1 MPFRIALSGLN
12 AASADLKA
20 TGNNIANAG
29 TVGFKSSRT
38 EFVDVF
44 AVSYGGISSTAIGG
58 GARLASVTQQF
69 SQGNIDFTDNNLD
82 LAINGQGFF
91 VVEDNGARLLSRAG
105 AFAVDRDGY
114 VTNSS
119 GYRLQMFDLSRDA
132 GGNPITGADGNLRYE
147 TADTV
152 DVQLATTI
160 GAPNAT
166 SLIDPTINLNSG
178 DNVIDRGVTAFNVND
193 ASTYTSSTSL
203 TVYDSQ
209 GGAYPATQYFTNVSN
224 TGVNGDNTW
233 EVRLYVNGAPLT
245 STTTGGPAATL
256 IFDNVGQVDATSTDA
271 GQIAYD
277 PFAVSGAANLNIT
290 LDLTNTTQYGSPFA
304 VTAMTQDGYSSGRLS
319 GIDIDQEGV
328 ISARYTNGQSEVLG
342 KVALAN
348 VANPQAL
355 SPQGDTVWAETFAA
369 GDLLLGEAGS
379 STYGLLQSGAL
390 EGSNVDIAAQLVSLI
405 TAQRNFQANAQ
416 VISTADT
423 VTQTIINI
431 R

>member
-12 AASADLKA
+12 AASADLKT

-29 TVGFKSSRT
+29 TTGFKQSRT
-38 EFVDVF
+38 NFVDVF
-44 AVSYGGISSTAIGG
+44 AVGYGGISSTAIGG
-58 GARLASVTQQF
+58 GTRLAAVSQQF

-91 VVEDNGARLLSRAG
+91 VLDDNGSRLLTRAG
-105 AFAVDRDGY
+105 AFSVDRDGY

-119 GYRLQMFDLSRDA
+119 GHRLQIFDLSRDA
-132 GGNPITGADGNLRYE
+132 TGDPIVGADGNLRYE
-147 TADTV
+147 TARTI
-152 DVQLATTI
+152 DVQLATTV
-160 GAPNAT
+160 GEPQAT
-166 SLIDPTINLNSG
+166 ENINPTINLNSG
-178 DNVIDRGVTAFNVND
+178 DSVVDRGTTAFNIND

-203 TVYDSQ
+203 TIYDSQ
-209 GGAYPATQYFTNVSN
+209 GRSYPATQYYTNVSN
-224 TGVNGDNTW
+224 TGGNGDNTW
-233 EVRLYVNGAPLT
+233 ETRLYVDGSPLT
-245 STTTGGPAATL
+245 SSTTGTPAATL
-256 IFDNVGQVDATSTDA
+256 VFDTFGQVDPASTDN
-271 GQIAYD
+271 GQIVYD
-277 PFAVSGAANLNIT
+277 PFAVSGAANLNLT
-290 LDLTNTTQYGSPFA
+290 LDLTNATQYGTPFA
-304 VTAMTQDGYSSGRLS
+304 VTAMTQDGFSSGRLS
-319 GIDIDQEGV
+319 GIDVDQQGV
-328 ISARYTNGQSEVLG
+328 INARYTNGQAEVLG

-348 VANPQAL
+348 VSNPENL
-355 SPQGDTVWAETFAA
+355 LPQGDTVWAETFSA

-390 EGSNVDIAAQLVSLI
+390 EASNVDVAAELVNLI